1 MYGTILKLGMK
12 AAPHALK
19 FGATTAALGGTG
31 YGVGVGA
38 AGIVNQFAPEF
49 VKDLYKGTI
58 KGDDDGVFKGKGALA
73 AILKPVIEEQD
84 LEAAAQRKDVTK
96 QVLSPSGYTAE
107 DLGLN
112 SSSTVFDANTALN
125 RIKRKELA
133 AEKKQERIDRNRPL
147 EMQYAEAAAARA
159 DALLMNAN
167 SLAFQREQLAQQD
180 RQYNRDIERQTELE
194 KERAYLALM
203 GGGLDALGAAFA

>member
-19 FGATTAALGGTG
+19 LGATTAALGGAG
-31 YGVGVGA
+31 YGVGVGT

-49 VKDLYKGTI
+49 IKDLYKGTI
-58 KGDDDGVFKGKGALA
+58 VGDDDGVFKGKGALA
-73 AILKPVIEEQD
+73 AILKPVVGEQE
-84 LEAAAQRKDVTK
+84 LEAAAQLKDVKK
-96 QVLSPSGYTAE
+96 QVLSPSGYSVE

-112 SSSTVFDANTALN
+112 SSSTRFDANTALN
-125 RIKRKELA
+125 RIKRKEA
-133 AEKKQERIDRNRPL
+133 EAEKKQARIDQLRPL
-147 EMQYAEAAAARA
+147 EMQYAETAAARA

-180 RQYNRDIERQTELE
+180 RQYNRDIDRQTELE
-194 KERAYLALM
+194 KERAFLALM
-203 GGGLDALGAAFA
+203 GAGLSGIEAAFV